1 MYGNVTSMFRSD
13 GTLNLPMS
21 DATPVIACS
30 PVFGAGEAP
39 APPKLYKPVLKNSGA
54 PGVVDPTHRAALV
67 NITPLWHCAHLSR
80 SLRNSASP
88 RWAASDSA
96 PVLQI
101 GRASW

>member
-1 MYGNVTSMFRSD
+1 M
-13 GTLNLPMS
+13 
-21 DATPVIACS
+21 
-30 PVFGAGEAP
+30 
-39 APPKLYKPVLKNSGA
+39 LYKPVLKNSGS

-96 PVLQI
+96 PVLPRWNRSYGESPDTNVRSNVAIALVTLPNVI
-101 GRASW
+101 GAVSPGNDARNSNW